1 MGTKIQNLGTH
12 GPNPGT
18 KGTKPRDP
26 WTKPRDPGTKRRN
39 TVTKPRSTGTKSR
52 CPGTKPK
59 TKLWDLE
66 TWDKTKT
73 KGANLGTQRPILGTT
88 KEPYLFLDRQ
98 VFNYLLQVS
107 GVV

>member
-26 WTKPRDPGTKRRN
+26 WTKPRDPG
-39 TVTKPRSTGTKSR
+39 
-52 CPGTKPK
+52 

-88 KEPYLFLDRQ
+88 KEPYLFLDR
-98 VFNYLLQVS
+98 
-107 GVV
+107 